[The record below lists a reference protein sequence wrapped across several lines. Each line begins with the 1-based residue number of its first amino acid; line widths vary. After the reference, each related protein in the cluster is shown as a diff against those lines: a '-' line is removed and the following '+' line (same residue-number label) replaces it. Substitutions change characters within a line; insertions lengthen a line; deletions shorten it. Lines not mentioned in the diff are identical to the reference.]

1 MKRVKVYRAKNK
13 KQAIDKIAQD
23 VSEIYKSPMYSVT
36 PNYDRWTVDVYDVNN
51 NLVLIFYPTE
61 SEKRQVKR
69 YKYRPATTD
78 EILEGNKT
86 LYVKETTTGN
96 TSNMLSKISKI
107 DSIAYEVIL

>member
-1 MKRVKVYRAKNK
+1 
-13 KQAIDKIAQD
+13 
-23 VSEIYKSPMYSVT
+23 
-36 PNYDRWTVDVYDVNN
+36 
-51 NLVLIFYPTE
+51 
-61 SEKRQVKR
+61 VKR

-107 DSIAYEVIL
+107 DSIDYEVIL